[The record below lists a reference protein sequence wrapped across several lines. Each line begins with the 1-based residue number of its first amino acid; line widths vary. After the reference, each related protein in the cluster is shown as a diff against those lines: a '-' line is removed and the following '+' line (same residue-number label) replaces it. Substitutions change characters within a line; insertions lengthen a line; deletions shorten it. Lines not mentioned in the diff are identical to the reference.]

1 MNNLDFF
8 NISTFH
14 AKISYDFSNPQGVLV
29 IPRTKEE
36 TNALTDANHKLTDLI
51 TTYKT
56 LKGIKQLSK
65 KTNAI
70 VSEIIA
76 LIDKTDHINYTPF
89 CVYFQ
94 VLKYSY
100 NSYINAKKLSNRDKF
115 NLIRDTIEA
124 YIDNRHDIYVSH
136 GYSDQ
141 VLQVMCDASSSRR
154 NGATGTNNLAL
165 ILSNFNILKVDSLE
179 AFQSKPN
186 AYILPDKGNADVFKK
201 IVELNKINF
210 DFQKTREN
218 KMPDMAF
225 KLNDEIYIVEHKLTS
240 GAGGAQNME
249 INEIISFIG
258 HKEDKQNIHYVSCLE
273 GDYLRKLNRENK
285 EPKAKAQY
293 ENIVRN
299 LNKNTNNY
307 FINEFGLTK
316 LLNYQLSKK
325 SERLY

>member
-14 AKISYDFSNPQGVLV
+14 AKISCDFSKPQGVLV
-29 IPRTKEE
+29 IPKSKEDSNE
-36 TNALTDANHKLTDLI
+36 LTNANHKLIDLI

-56 LKGIKQLSK
+56 LKNITPLSDQ
-65 KTNAI
+65 TDVI
-70 VSEIIA
+70 VNEIIA
-76 LIDKTDHINYTPF
+76 LLDKTKHINYTPF

-100 NSYINAKKLSNRDKF
+100 NSYINAKNLSHEDKF
-115 NLIRDTIEA
+115 NLIKDTIEA
-124 YIDNRHDIYVSH
+124 YINNRHDIYVSH

-154 NGATGTNNLAL
+154 NGATGTDSLASL
-165 ILSNFNILKVDSLE
+165 LSGFNIPKVDSFE
-179 AFQSKPN
+179 DFQSKPN
-186 AYILPDKGNADVFKK
+186 AFILPDKGNSDVFKK
-201 IVELNKINF
+201 IIESNEIEF

-225 KLNDEIYIVEHKLTS
+225 KLNGEIYIVEHKLTS

-258 HKEDKQNIHYVSCLE
+258 HKENKQNIHYISCLE
-273 GDYLRKLNRENK
+273 GDYLQKLNSENS

-293 ENIVRN
+293 ENIINN
-299 LNKNTNNY
+299 LNNNPNNY
-307 FINEFGLTK
+307 FVNEFGLK
-316 LLNYQLSKK
+316 SLLDHI
-325 SERLY
+325 LYKRHLH